1 MSTGHPPDAVGPARV
16 VSATRFE
23 GWPAAVKAEFTSH
36 AAPGPVGSR
45 LLSEDRRVR
54 VWSIHLEPGERLG
67 AHRHALDYFWTA
79 LTAGRSL
86 QHVADGSTR
95 LVTYA
100 AGDTCHFEFGPGD
113 SLLHDLENI
122 GDAPLAFV
130 TVEFLRAGP
139 YPFDPTHPVTT
150 GGPP

>member
-1 MSTGHPPDAVGPARV
+1 L
-16 VSATRFE
+16 VSATQFE
-23 GWPAAVKAEFTSH
+23 GWTADVRAEFTGH

-54 VWSIHLEPGERLG
+54 VWSIHLQPGERLG
-67 AHRHALDYFWTA
+67 AHQHALDYFWTA
-79 LTAGRSL
+79 LASGGSL

-100 AGDTCHFEFGPGD
+100 AGDTCHFEFGPGET
-113 SLLHDLENI
+113 LLHDLENI
-122 GDAPLAFV
+122 GDAALAFV
-130 TVEFLRAGP
+130 TVEFLPPGAH
-139 YPFDPTHPVTT
+139 PFDPTHPVTT